1 LYKKIDLGYFHYL
14 VTIEYYR
21 SNIEYLRYSI
31 DFKKDGAKRHPL
43 RLRRINLQSSIFNSG
58 SSGLGGYQV
67 SMLSME
73 NITAGYVE
81 EIDVLYDVSLEV
93 IEGAITGIIGANGAG
108 KSTILKTI
116 FGFLHPR
123 EGKIIFEGKEI
134 QGLQP
139 YLLKQR
145 GISYMLQEYSTFPQM
160 SIQDNLLLG
169 AWTFRNDKNLVNER
183 LSEIYEFFPVLSERR
198 AEKATYL
205 SGGYLR
211 MLSVGKEIMSKPKLL
226 MIDEPSVGLA
236 PKIVTEIY
244 DLLIKIARQGTT
256 ILIVDQNIMK
266 ALEVS
271 EYMYLL
277 DMGQVKQGGPKK
289 DFEEDI
295 REIIKVSL
303 MAKD

>member
-1 LYKKIDLGYFHYL
+1 M
-14 VTIEYYR
+14 
-21 SNIEYLRYSI
+21 
-31 DFKKDGAKRHPL
+31 
-43 RLRRINLQSSIFNSG
+43 
-58 SSGLGGYQV
+58 
-67 SMLSME
+67 SMLFME

-81 EIDVLYDVSLEV
+81 EIDVLNDVSLKV
-93 IEGAITGIIGANGAG
+93 MEGAITGIIGANGAG

-123 EGKIIFEGKEI
+123 KGRIKFLGQEI

-139 YLLKQR
+139 YQLKQM

-169 AWTFRNDKNLVNER
+169 AWTFRSDKKLVAAR
-183 LSEIYEFFPVLSERR
+183 LAEIYDFFPVLSERR

-211 MLSVGKEIMSKPKLL
+211 MLSVGKEIMSKPRLL

-236 PKIVTEIY
+236 PNIVTEIY
-244 DLLIKIARQGTT
+244 DLLIQVARQGTT

-266 ALEVS
+266 ALDVS
-271 EYMYLL
+271 DYMYLL
-277 DMGQVKQGGPKK
+277 DMGQIKQGGPKK
-289 DFEEDI
+289 DFEADI

-303 MAKD
+303 MAKDDENQKNGVSE

>member
-1 LYKKIDLGYFHYL
+1 
-14 VTIEYYR
+14 
-21 SNIEYLRYSI
+21 
-31 DFKKDGAKRHPL
+31 
-43 RLRRINLQSSIFNSG
+43 
-58 SSGLGGYQV
+58 
-67 SMLSME
+67 MLTLK

-81 EIDVLYDVSLEV
+81 GIDILRDVSMEV
-93 IEGAITGIIGANGAG
+93 RQGAITGIIGANGAG

-123 EGKIIFEGKEI
+123 HGKIVYDGQEI
-134 QGLQP
+134 QGLRPDQ
-139 YLLKQR
+139 LKEM
-145 GISYMLQEYSTFPQM
+145 GISYMLQEYSTFPQL
-160 SIQDNLLLG
+160 SVQDNLLLG
-169 AWTFRNDKNLVNER
+169 AWTFRKDRKLVSKR
-183 LSEIYEFFPVLSERR
+183 LAEIYDVFPVLSERR

-244 DLLIKIARQGTT
+244 DLLMRIAQQGTT

-266 ALEVS
+266 AMEVS
-271 EYMYLL
+271 DYMYLL
-277 DMGQVKQGGPKK
+277 DMGQVSQSGPKE
-289 DFEEDI
+289 DFERDI

-303 MAKD
+303 MAKG

>member
-1 LYKKIDLGYFHYL
+1 
-14 VTIEYYR
+14 
-21 SNIEYLRYSI
+21 
-31 DFKKDGAKRHPL
+31 
-43 RLRRINLQSSIFNSG
+43 
-58 SSGLGGYQV
+58 
-67 SMLSME
+67 MLSIE
-73 NITAGYVE
+73 NVTAGYVE
-81 EIDVLYDVSLEV
+81 EIDVLNNVSLAVE
-93 IEGAITGIIGANGAG
+93 ERAITGIIGANGAG

-123 EGKIIFEGKEI
+123 LGKIKFQGKEI

-139 YLLKQR
+139 YQLKQL
-145 GISYMLQEYSTFPQM
+145 GISYMLQEYSTFPQL

-169 AWTFRNDKNLVNER
+169 AWPFRTDKKLVAER

-211 MLSVGKEIMSKPKLL
+211 MLSVGKEIMSKPSLL

-244 DLLIKIARQGTT
+244 DLLIQVARQGTT
-256 ILIVDQNIMK
+256 ILIVDQNILK
-266 ALEVS
+266 ALDVS
-271 EYMYLL
+271 DYMYLL
-277 DMGQVKQGGPKK
+277 DMGQIKQGGPKK
-289 DFEEDI
+289 DFEDDI
-295 REIIKVSL
+295 RDIIRVSL

>member
-1 LYKKIDLGYFHYL
+1 
-14 VTIEYYR
+14 
-21 SNIEYLRYSI
+21 
-31 DFKKDGAKRHPL
+31 
-43 RLRRINLQSSIFNSG
+43 
-58 SSGLGGYQV
+58 
-67 SMLSME
+67 ME

-81 EIDVLYDVSLEV
+81 EIDVLHDVSLEV
-93 IEGAITGIIGANGAG
+93 KEEAITGIIGANGAG
-108 KSTILKTI
+108 KSTILKAI
-116 FGFLHPR
+116 FGFLHPQR
-123 EGKIIFEGKEI
+123 GKIIFQGQEI
-134 QGLQP
+134 QGRQP
-139 YLLKQR
+139 YQLKQM

-169 AWTFRNDKNLVNER
+169 AWTFRKDKKMVTRR
-183 LSEIYEFFPVLSERR
+183 LSEIYDFFPVLSERR
-198 AEKATYL
+198 SEKASYL
-205 SGGYLR
+205 SGGFLR

-244 DLLIKIARQGTT
+244 DLLIKVSQQGTT

-271 EYMYLL
+271 DFMYLL

-295 REIIKVSL
+295 RKIIKDSL
-303 MAKD
+303 MTKD

>member
-1 LYKKIDLGYFHYL
+1 
-14 VTIEYYR
+14 
-21 SNIEYLRYSI
+21 
-31 DFKKDGAKRHPL
+31 
-43 RLRRINLQSSIFNSG
+43 
-58 SSGLGGYQV
+58 
-67 SMLSME
+67 MLTLK

-81 EIDVLYDVSLEV
+81 GIDILRDVSMEV
-93 IEGAITGIIGANGAG
+93 RKGVITGIIGANGAG

-123 EGKIIFEGKEI
+123 HGKIVYDGQEI
-134 QGLQP
+134 QGLRPDQ
-139 YLLKQR
+139 LKEM
-145 GISYMLQEYSTFPQM
+145 GISYMLQEYSTFPQL
-160 SIQDNLLLG
+160 SVQDNLLLG
-169 AWTFRNDKNLVNER
+169 AWTFRKDRKLVSKR
-183 LSEIYEFFPVLSERR
+183 LAEIYDVFPVLSERR

-244 DLLIKIARQGTT
+244 DLLMRIAQQGTT

-266 ALEVS
+266 AMEVS
-271 EYMYLL
+271 DYMYLL
-277 DMGQVKQGGPKK
+277 DMGQVSQSGPKE
-289 DFEEDI
+289 DFERDI

-303 MAKD
+303 MAKG

>member
-1 LYKKIDLGYFHYL
+1 
-14 VTIEYYR
+14 
-21 SNIEYLRYSI
+21 
-31 DFKKDGAKRHPL
+31 
-43 RLRRINLQSSIFNSG
+43 
-58 SSGLGGYQV
+58 
-67 SMLSME
+67 MLTLK

-81 EIDVLYDVSLEV
+81 GIDILRDVSMEV
-93 IEGAITGIIGANGAG
+93 RKGVITGIIGANGAG

-123 EGKIIFEGKEI
+123 HGEIVYDGQEI
-134 QGLQP
+134 QRLRPDQ
-139 YLLKQR
+139 LKEM
-145 GISYMLQEYSTFPQM
+145 GISYMLQEYSTFPQL
-160 SIQDNLLLG
+160 SVQDNLLLG
-169 AWTFRNDKNLVNER
+169 AWTFRKDRKLVSKR
-183 LSEIYEFFPVLSERR
+183 LAEIYDAFPVLSERR

-244 DLLIKIARQGTT
+244 DLLMRIAHQGTT

-266 ALEVS
+266 AMEVS
-271 EYMYLL
+271 DYMYLL
-277 DMGQVKQGGPKK
+277 DMGQVSQSGPKEE
-289 DFEEDI
+289 FEKDI

-303 MAKD
+303 MAKG

>member
-1 LYKKIDLGYFHYL
+1 M
-14 VTIEYYR
+14 
-21 SNIEYLRYSI
+21 
-31 DFKKDGAKRHPL
+31 P
-43 RLRRINLQSSIFNSG
+43 
-58 SSGLGGYQV
+58 
-67 SMLSME
+67 MLSME

-81 EIDVLYDVSLEV
+81 EINVLNDISLEV
-93 IEGAITGIIGANGAG
+93 KEGAITGIIGANGAG

-123 EGKIIFEGKEI
+123 QGTINFQGEKIH
-134 QGLQP
+134 GLQP
-139 YLLKQR
+139 FELKQM
-145 GISYMLQEYSTFPQM
+145 GISYMLQEYSTFPQL

-169 AWTFRNDKNLVNER
+169 AWTFRKDKKLVAER
-183 LSEIYEFFPVLSERR
+183 LAEIYEIFPVLSERR
-198 AEKATYL
+198 VEKATYL

-211 MLSVGKEIMSKPKLL
+211 MLCVGKEIMSKPRLL

-236 PKIVTEIY
+236 PNIVTEIY
-244 DLLIKIARQGTT
+244 DLLIQVGQQGTT

-271 EYMYLL
+271 DYMYLL
-277 DMGQVKQGGPKK
+277 DMGQIKQGGPKK

-295 REIIKVSL
+295 REMIKVSL